1 MAGKLR
7 DTESNQQD
15 CGGGQCISEPSA
27 IPCQR
32 TYQRDGG
39 GRSSRRRHSRNRLRQ
54 RLHRR
59 QDSASK
65 SIVGARARLW
75 HWCRRLRC
83 SYHSASSLREWT
95 VVYTTP
101 QAGSGILG
109 DSQRHLRYNAS
120 LYKSVCASEKG
131 HSMKLET
138 STLQSLPK
146 VLLHEHLDGV
156 LRPST
161 VIDLAQ
167 SAGYTGLPTN
177 DAGELASWFF
187 QGANQGSLAKYLE
200 GFRHTIAVMQTEEA
214 LERVAYEQAEDLSR
228 DGVVYYETRFA
239 PVFHTQKGLTHQ
251 RVVSAVLRGM
261 ARGRQDFGIRS
272 GLIICAM
279 RNMNVSLEMAEL
291 AVDFRERGVVGFDL
305 AGEEG
310 GYPPKKHVDAFHYI
324 QRENFNITIH
334 AGEGFGKESIWQA
347 IQYCGAHRIG
357 HGTRLIDDIAVVD
370 GEAVKLGDLAQY
382 VLDKRIPLEI
392 CLLSNIHTGAT
403 PGLAEHPFKILYQ
416 EKFRV
421 TLNTD
426 NRLMSNTTMTREFEA
441 AAETFGLSLDDFEK
455 ITVNAMKSAFL
466 PYKERCDFIYSIIKP
481 GYAKIRK
488 QHAANQS
495 ATTSHAH

>member
-1 MAGKLR
+1 MLH
-7 DTESNQQD
+7 
-15 CGGGQCISEPSA
+15 SA
-27 IPCQR
+27 
-32 TYQRDGG
+32 
-39 GRSSRRRHSRNRLRQ
+39 NLF
-54 RLHRR
+54 
-59 QDSASK
+59 
-65 SIVGARARLW
+65 ARP
-75 HWCRRLRC
+75 RRL
-83 SYHSASSLREWT
+83 L
-95 VVYTTP
+95 
-101 QAGSGILG
+101 I
-109 DSQRHLRYNAS
+109 
-120 LYKSVCASEKG
+120 
-131 HSMKLET
+131 KLDKLA
-138 STLQSLPK
+138 LQSLPK

-161 VIDLAQ
+161 VIELAT
-167 SAGYTGLPTN
+167 STHYTELPTN
-177 DAGELASWFF
+177 DATKLAAWFH
-187 QGANQGSLAKYLE
+187 QGANQGSLSKYLE

-239 PVFHTQKGLTHQ
+239 PIFHTLKGLTHQ
-251 RVVSAVLRGM
+251 QVVSAVLRGM
-261 ARGRQDFGIRS
+261 ARGRQDFGIHS

-324 QRENFNITIH
+324 QRENFNITVH

-357 HGTRLIDDIAVVD
+357 HGTRLIDDIAIAR

-392 CLLSNIHTGAT
+392 CLLSNVHTGAT
-403 PGLAEHPFKILYQ
+403 PSLEQHPFKILYQ

-426 NRLMSNTTMTREFEA
+426 NRLMSATSMTREFEA
-441 AAETFGLSLDDFEK
+441 AAEAFGLTIDDFEK
-455 ITVNAMKSAFL
+455 VSINAMKSAFL
-466 PYKERCDFIYSIIKP
+466 PYDQRCDLIYKTIKP
-481 GYAKIRK
+481 SYARIREGSLK
-488 QHAANQS
+488 
-495 ATTSHAH
+495 